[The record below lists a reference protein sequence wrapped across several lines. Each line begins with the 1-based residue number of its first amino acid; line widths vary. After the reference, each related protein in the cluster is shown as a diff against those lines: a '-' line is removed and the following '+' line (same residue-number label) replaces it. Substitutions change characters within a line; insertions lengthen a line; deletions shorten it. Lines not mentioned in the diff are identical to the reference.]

1 MFEFLKKNK
10 KEDSNNSNFVASQ
23 VGASM
28 TNNIANASNEAY
40 AGMDLLRSEGERM
53 INVLK
58 DKKQGNL
65 FEIIE
70 RTKFNMDAAS
80 KDLSQR
86 AVTTAELGLP
96 HDPADILIK
105 DGGKV
110 VREVQAKS
118 SNKAS
123 SALFE
128 MSNEKYNGMQKLFN
142 SDKVDKA
149 RELAEK
155 RVESGTLKA
164 PEYADTLENMTGE
177 LKHGEV
183 HSGSTTYDEA
193 MKAADNYNQYARN
206 FEIEQFKK
214 ELGKSVKNTA
224 VASSVIG
231 GGISIVKNS
240 IAYSKD
246 EISKEELVGNVVID
260 TSKSAV
266 KGGATGGISTGIRT
280 VAQKSGNMALAKT
293 NVATSIAAGL
303 IDVGI
308 TAVSYVRGDI
318 DSEEAMIQVGEK
330 GFNTMSSV
338 YAGMAAGVVFG
349 PGGALVG
356 SLVGYMLASNVY
368 QTCIDTFKNM
378 KLRED
383 EATRLISLYDE
394 SIRVMKE
401 ERRNFEKYME
411 ARLDRNYKQFKKIV
425 YILDEG
431 IRNDDLSSCLFG
443 MSDLANYFGKELK
456 YSNFAD
462 FDNFMKTDETF
473 TF

>member
-1 MFEFLKKNK
+1 MSEFFKKIKHDK
-10 KEDSNNSNFVASQ
+10 KGNAQFVASQ
-23 VGASM
+23 TGATM
-28 TNNIANASNEAY
+28 MNNIANASNEAY
-40 AGMDLLRSEGERM
+40 AGMDLLKSEGERM

-58 DKKQGNL
+58 DKKHGNL

-80 KDLSQR
+80 KGLSER
-86 AVTTAELGLP
+86 AITTAEMGLP
-96 HDPADILIK
+96 HNSADILIK

-110 VREVQAKS
+110 LREVQAKS
-118 SNKAS
+118 SNKSS

-128 MSNEKYNGMQKLFN
+128 MSNEKYKGMQKLFN

-177 LKHGEV
+177 LTHGEI
-183 HSGSTTYDEA
+183 HSGGTGYNEA
-193 MKAADNYNQYARN
+193 MRAADDYNQYARN

-214 ELGKSVKNTA
+214 ELGKSVKTTA
-224 VASSVIG
+224 IVSSVIV

-246 EISKEELVGNVVID
+246 QVSKEEFVGNVVID
-260 TSKSAV
+260 SSKSAIR
-266 KGGATGGISTGIRT
+266 GGATGGVSTGIRT
-280 VAQKSGNMALAKT
+280 VAQKSGNLALAKT
-293 NVATSIAAGL
+293 NVATSIAVGL

-308 TAVSYVRGDI
+308 TVVGYVKGDI

-338 YAGMAAGVVFG
+338 YAGMVAGVVFG
-349 PGGALVG
+349 PGGVLVG
-356 SLVGYMLASNVY
+356 SLVGYMLATNIY
-368 QTCIDTFKNM
+368 QTCVDTFKHAQ
-378 KLRED
+378 LCED
-383 EATRLISLYDE
+383 EAIRLISLYDE
-394 SIRVMKE
+394 SIRAMKD
-401 ERRNFEKYME
+401 ERRNFEIYIN
-411 ARLDRNYKQFKKIV
+411 ARLERNDKQFSKLMSS
-425 YILDEG
+425 LDQG
-431 IRNDDLSSCLFG
+431 IDNSDLSTCITG
-443 MSDLANYFGKELK
+443 MSELANYFGVKLK
-456 YSNFAD
+456 YSNFHE
-462 FDNFMKTDETF
+462 FDSFMKTDKTF